1 MQSIVFILIA
11 VFITINIIQTWL
23 IFTYKLLIKGAAI
36 IGGMEAIEFP
46 IVIYLIIK
54 GGVAGFLTVVL
65 VEIIQWSLI
74 AYLST
79 KSRIK

>member
-1 MQSIVFILIA
+1 MQPIVFILIA
-11 VFITINIIQTWL
+11 IFVIINIIQTRL
-23 IFTYKLLIKGAAI
+23 IFTYKLLKKGAVI

-46 IVIYLIIK
+46 IIIYLIIK
-54 GGVAGFLTVVL
+54 GGIAGFLTVVL

-79 KSRIK
+79 KSKID

>member
-1 MQSIVFILIA
+1 MQPIVFILIA
-11 VFITINIIQTWL
+11 IFVIINIIQTRL
-23 IFTYKLLIKGAAI
+23 IFTYKLLKKGAVI

-46 IVIYLIIK
+46 IIIYLIIK
-54 GGVAGFLTVVL
+54 GGIAGFLTVVL

-79 KSRIK
+79 KSKIN

>member
-1 MQSIVFILIA
+1 MQPIIFILIA
-11 VFITINIIQTWL
+11 VFVAINIIQTRL
-23 IFTYKLLIKGAAI
+23 IFTYKLLKKGAVI

-46 IVIYLIIK
+46 IIIYLIIK
-54 GGVAGFLTVVL
+54 GGIAGFLTVVL

-79 KSRIK
+79 KSKID

>member
-1 MQSIVFILIA
+1 MQPIVFILIA
-11 VFITINIIQTWL
+11 IFVTINIIQTWL
-23 IFTYKLLIKGAAI
+23 IFTYKLLKKGAVI

-79 KSRIK
+79 KSKID

>member
-1 MQSIVFILIA
+1 MQPIIFILIA
-11 VFITINIIQTWL
+11 VFVTINIIQTWL
-23 IFTYKLLIKGAAI
+23 IFTYKLLKKGAVI

-46 IVIYLIIK
+46 IIIYLIIK
-54 GGVAGFLTVVL
+54 GGIAGFLTVVL

-79 KSRIK
+79 KSKID